1 MAGCGVFHK
10 WQMMDNLNKKLPGI
24 LVTGASGFI
33 GRHFVIAV
41 SEKFRLFCIARRSQ
55 KEVGIPFKDTIHW
68 LQADIT
74 KWDNLLKIFKYI
86 NDHGGVD
93 YVIHLAGY
101 YDFTMKENPVY
112 EQVNVI
118 ATRYLLELSNMMKVK
133 RFIFSSSVAACNFP
147 PKGKAITEES
157 PADGSYPY
165 ACSKRRAE
173 LLVKEYSES
182 FPCSIVRLAAV
193 YSDWCE
199 YPMLYMLLKHWLSA
213 NKLMSRILSGRGESA
228 VPYIHIRDLIKLFLR
243 IMEISDTLPQI
254 ATYIASPQGSVSH
267 NELFK
272 AVTRYYYGYDIKPF
286 KMPKFFVRLGLI
298 VLSFSGWL
306 TGKETLEKPWMAG
319 YIDKKLAIDASV
331 TYAALGWK
339 PTPRY
344 FVLRR
349 LLFLTE
355 KITTHPYDW
364 NYRNEILI
372 HKVAYR
378 KSTIIYDILIQN
390 RNLLIDMIVKEVT
403 LPENKVRF
411 PNYSKMDLEML
422 KWYVTLNYQL
432 IATTVRDRD
441 RSIIPSFVQQV
452 AHRRYIEGFNI
463 NEVKDLIFFTGKT
476 MEAFLLEKPELK
488 DFRQRVEDYIVL
500 TAQYAI
506 DELEDTYDVLKG
518 ILGTPPTKQVV
529 SIKENEKLTKSKN
542 IKLIVEQLEDI
553 GANLF
558 AYQPN
563 GEVMFKKYGALIK
576 LSPPNK

>member
-1 MAGCGVFHK
+1 MAGCGAFHK
-10 WQMMDNLNKKLPGI
+10 WQRMNNINKEFPGI

-41 SEKFRLFCIARRSQ
+41 SDKFRLFCIARRSQ

-68 LQADIT
+68 LQTDIT
-74 KWDNLLKIFKYI
+74 KWDNLLKIFNYI

-101 YDFTMKENPVY
+101 YDFTQKDNPVY

-118 ATRYLLELSNMMKVK
+118 ATRYLLELSNMLKVK
-133 RFIFSSSVAACNFP
+133 RFIFSSSVAACKFP
-147 PKGKAITEES
+147 PKGKAITEET
-157 PADGSYPY
+157 PADGEFPY
-165 ACSKRRAE
+165 ACSKRRGE
-173 LLVKEYSES
+173 LLIKEYSES

-199 YPMLYMLLKHWLSA
+199 YPMLYMLLRHWLSA
-213 NKLMSRILSGRGESA
+213 NKITSRILSGRGESA
-228 VPYIHIRDLIKLFLR
+228 VPYIHIRNLIKLFLR
-243 IMEISDTLPQI
+243 IIEISDTLPQL
-254 ATYIASPQGSVSH
+254 ATYIAGPQGSVSH

-272 AVTRYYYGYDIKPF
+272 AVTRYYYGYDVKPI

-298 VLSFSGWL
+298 VISFFGWL
-306 TGKETLEKPWMAG
+306 AGKETLEKPWMAEF
-319 YIDKKLAIDASV
+319 IDKKLTIDASA
-331 TYAALGWK
+331 TYRALGWK

-344 FVLRR
+344 YILRR

-355 KITTHPYDW
+355 KMTAHPYDW
-364 NYRNEILI
+364 NFRNEISI

-378 KSTIIYDILIQN
+378 KSTIIYDILIQH
-390 RNLLIDMIVKEVT
+390 RDVLIDKIIKEVL
-403 LPENKVRF
+403 LPENKLRF
-411 PNYSKMDLEML
+411 PNYSKMDREML
-422 KWYVTLNYQL
+422 KWYIILNYQL
-432 IATTVRDRD
+432 ITTTVRDRD
-441 RSIIPSFVQQV
+441 RFIISNFVQQV
-452 AHRRYIEGFNI
+452 ARKRYVEGFNVK
-463 NEVKDLIFFTGKT
+463 EVKDLILFTGKT
-476 MEAFLLEKPELK
+476 MEAFLLQKPELK
-488 DFRQRVEDYIVL
+488 GFKQRVEDYIIL
-500 TAQYAI
+500 TVQYAA

-518 ILGTPPTKQVV
+518 ILGAPSPKQVD
-529 SIKENEKLTKSKN
+529 SIKENEKLTNSKN